1 MAGLASHGARV
12 YMGARSESKATVSIQ
27 EIKEQIPA
35 ADVRFLE
42 LNLSNLA
49 SVVETARKFRT

>member
-1 MAGLASHGARV
+1 
-12 YMGARSESKATVSIQ
+12 MGARSESKATVSIQ